1 MDNAKIGTALLGGYL
16 LGRTKKAKL
25 AISLG
30 ALLAGSRI
38 KPGQVGKALQES
50 PFVHTLTDQVRSE
63 LTGVGKAAATTVLS
77 SKADHLA
84 ETLHQRTAGLR
95 GEAEEPGERDTGR
108 DEDAEDETGPE
119 DEDEIQPEDED
130 EDEGKPEDED
140 ETEPEDEDETEPD
153 EEPREEKAKAPRK
166 APRSG
171 GRAKAQHGKSGQ
183 DAKQDSEQEEKRP
196 RKRKTAA
203 SQSRSRSGGT
213 ARSRRQDD
221 G

>member
-1 MDNAKIGTALLGGYL
+1 MNNAKIGTALVGGYV
-16 LGRTKKAKL
+16 LGRTKKVKL
-25 AISLG
+25 ALGLG

-38 KPGQVGKALQES
+38 KPGQVGKALQQS

-63 LTGVGKAAATTVLS
+63 LTGAGKAAATTLLS

-84 ETLHQRTAGLR
+84 DSLHQRTAGLR
-95 GEAEEPGERDTGR
+95 GEVEEPGEQDTGR
-108 DEDAEDETGPE
+108 DEDAEDETEPEDEYE
-119 DEDEIQPEDED
+119 DEDEE
-130 EDEGKPEDED
+130 
-140 ETEPEDEDETEPD
+140 ETEPEDEEETEPD
-153 EEPREEKAKAPRK
+153 EEPREEKAEAPRK

-171 GRAKAQHGKSGQ
+171 GRAKTQRGKSGQ
-183 DAKQDSEQEEKRP
+183 DAKQDSEQEEKQP

>member
-1 MDNAKIGTALLGGYL
+1 MDNAKIGTALLGGYV
-16 LGRTKKAKL
+16 LGRSKKAKL

-30 ALLAGSRI
+30 AMLAGSRI

-84 ETLHQRTAGLR
+84 DTLHRRTAGLR

-108 DEDAEDETGPE
+108 DEDAEDEDETEPE
-119 DEDEIQPEDED
+119 
-130 EDEGKPEDED
+130 GED
-140 ETEPEDEDETEPD
+140 ETEPEDEDEAEDETEPD

-171 GRAKAQHGKSGQ
+171 GRAKTQRDKSGKY
-183 DAKQDSEQEEKRP
+183 AKQDSGQEEKRP

>member
-1 MDNAKIGTALLGGYL
+1 MNNAKIGTALLGGYV

-25 AISLG
+25 AIGLG

-63 LTGVGKAAATTVLS
+63 LTDAGKAAATTVLS

-84 ETLHQRTAGLR
+84 DTLHRRTAGLR

-108 DEDAEDETGPE
+108 GEDA
-119 DEDEIQPEDED
+119 
-130 EDEGKPEDED
+130 ED
-140 ETEPEDEDETEPD
+140 ETEPEDELEDEDLDEDEDEDEGEPEDEDEPD
-153 EEPREEKAKAPRK
+153 EEPREEKAREPRK

-171 GRAKAQHGKSGQ
+171 GRAKQRRSKSGQ
-183 DAKQDSEQEEKRP
+183 YMKQDAEQDAEQP

-203 SQSRSRSGGT
+203 AQSRSRSGGT